1 MQKILTIAIFLI
13 ISLCVTIVYAQVTI
27 EKILAIPEIISF
39 PGKEAIIPIN
49 MTDASGVAGADIVI
63 IYDSN
68 ILTPKI
74 AKTTFLSN
82 GMKLTFD
89 TKTPGE
95 LALSIKGN
103 EILNGAGPFIE
114 ITFVVS
120 NNAPFTDTPITFK
133 EAKIYDIS
141 SKEIPMI
148 IPDGK
153 VRISGNC
160 LKGDADNDGVITA
173 KDAIIVLR
181 ISAGLRPPTP
191 YEVCACDVNNDVAI
205 RSNDAIII
213 LRMAVGLEPLTRQQ
227 IRK

>member
-1 MQKILTIAIFLI
+1 
-13 ISLCVTIVYAQVTI
+13 VTTTYAQVAI
-27 EKILAIPEIISF
+27 EKMLVIPEVISF
-39 PGKEAIIPIN
+39 PGKEAIVPIN
-49 MTDASGVAGADIVI
+49 MTDVSGVAGADIVI
-63 IYDSN
+63 AYNNN

-74 AKTTFLSN
+74 AKTTFLSD

-89 TKTPGE
+89 IKIPGE
-95 LALSIKGN
+95 LSLSIKGN

-133 EAKIYDIS
+133 EAKIYDAS
-141 SKEIPMI
+141 SKEISMI
-148 IPDGK
+148 IQDGK

-160 LKGDADNDGVITA
+160 LKGDADSDSVITA

-181 ISAGLRPPTP
+181 IAAGLRPPTP
-191 YEVCACDVNNDVAI
+191 YEVCACDVNTDGAI

-213 LRMAVGLEPLTRQQ
+213 LRMAVGLEPLVKMRF
-227 IRK
+227 